1 MTLIYG
7 HRGAKGEAP
16 ENTLVSFQRCLEH
29 GVRRCE
35 LDLHLSRDN
44 QLMVIHDPTL
54 KRTTGRRGK
63 VAQHNA
69 EDLVGYDAREGGPG
83 WITPCPIPRLAEL
96 FEQCDFDH
104 WQLEVKSASKTR
116 AARTVTAIAELA
128 ERYGLNDRVTVTSG
142 SREVLRAL
150 QRLTPHLSRGL
161 VAEYAWLDPLKV
173 ADHYGC
179 DLLALNWTLCTPER
193 LQKAQ
198 KAGLHVSVWTVN
210 EPALMRRLAD
220 FGVDS
225 LITDYPGLA
234 VTTLSHRNTVAGT

>member
-16 ENTLVSFQRCLEH
+16 ENTLASFQHCLEH

-35 LDLHLSRDN
+35 LDLHLSRDG

-54 KRTTGRRGK
+54 KRTTGHRGK
-63 VAQHNA
+63 VVEHDAA
-69 EDLVGYDAREGGPG
+69 DLVGYDARQGGPG
-83 WITPCPIPRLAEL
+83 WLKPCPIPRLAEL
-96 FEQCDFDH
+96 FDKCDFEH

-116 AARTVTAIAELA
+116 SARMVKAIAELA
-128 ERYGLNDRVTVTSG
+128 EHYGLSDRVTVTSS
-142 SREVLRAL
+142 SREVLSAL
-150 QRLTPHLSRGL
+150 QRLTPQLSRGL

-173 ADHYGC
+173 AQHYGC
-179 DLLALNWTLCTPER
+179 NLLALNWTLCTPER
-193 LQKAQ
+193 LLKAQ

-210 EPALMRRLAD
+210 DPALMRRLAD

-225 LITDYPGLA
+225 LITDFPGVA
-234 VTTLSHRNTVAGT
+234 AQTLGQA

>member
-16 ENTLVSFQRCLEH
+16 ENTLAGFQQCLKH

-35 LDLHLSRDN
+35 LDLHLSRDGE
-44 QLMVIHDPTL
+44 LMVIHDPTL

-63 VAQHNA
+63 ISEHDAA
-69 EDLVGYDAREGGPG
+69 ELTSYDARLVGPD
-83 WITPCPIPRLAEL
+83 WVQACPIPRLAEL
-96 FEQCDFDH
+96 FEKCPFEH
-104 WQLEVKSASKTR
+104 WQLEVKSASRIR
-116 AARTVTAIAELA
+116 AARTVLAIRELA
-128 ERYGLNDRVTVTSG
+128 QCFELLDKITVTSS
-142 SREVLRAL
+142 SRQVLRAL
-150 QRLTPHLSRGL
+150 KQLAPDLSRGL

-173 ADHYGC
+173 ARHYGC

-193 LQKAQ
+193 MLKSQQ
-198 KAGLHVSVWTVN
+198 QGLHVSVWTVN

-225 LITDYPGLA
+225 LITDFPGLA
-234 VTTLSHRNTVAGT
+234 VRTLL